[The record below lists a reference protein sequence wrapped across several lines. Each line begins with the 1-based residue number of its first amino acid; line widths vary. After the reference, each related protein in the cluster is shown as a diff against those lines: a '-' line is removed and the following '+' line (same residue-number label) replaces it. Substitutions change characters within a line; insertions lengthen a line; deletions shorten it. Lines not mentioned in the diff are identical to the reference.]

1 MGYNKAKAEKEWL
14 AWKNAEEEQLRELG
28 VDEDTIQR
36 LHTYDWEAFKEE
48 RRFRENTEQWP
59 EGLDLPVVDAPV
71 SFSRDVQSLLSNV
84 EDEKMLQLLRK
95 TDNLTLEML
104 IMKIS
109 GFSAEEICKRFG
121 VTTYVYYNRMK
132 RFRNRA
138 KKFLKG
144 D

>member
-36 LHTYDWEAFKEE
+36 LHTYDWKAFKEE

-59 EGLDLPVVDAPV
+59 EGLELPITDDPV
-71 SFSRDVQSLLSNV
+71 SLSSNVQNLLSNV
-84 EDEKMLQLLRK
+84 EDEKLLQLLRK
-95 TDNLTLEML
+95 TDKLTLEML
-104 IMKIS
+104 FMKIS
-109 GFSAEEICKRFG
+109 GFSAEEICRRFN
-121 VTTYVYYNRMK
+121 VTPYVYYNKIK
-132 RFRNRA
+132 RFKTRA
-138 KKFLKG
+138 KKFMKG

>member
-36 LHTYDWEAFKEE
+36 LHTYDWEVFKEE

-59 EGLDLPVVDAPV
+59 EGLDLPIVDEPV
-71 SFSRDVQSLLSNV
+71 SSSRNVQNLLSNV
-84 EDEKMLQLLRK
+84 EDEKLLQLLRK
-95 TDNLTLEML
+95 TDKLTLEML
-104 IMKIS
+104 FMKIS
-109 GFSAEEICKRFG
+109 GFSAEEICRRFN
-121 VTTYVYYNRMK
+121 VTPYVYYNRIK
-132 RFRNRA
+132 RFKICA